1 MAEFQKIVLTTDLS
15 EESWKALDIA
25 ATLAA
30 KCGAQLTVLSVVQDP
45 AYFTMSELYGAGNA
59 FADVDR
65 IHAEAVRKAREIVGE
80 HLKKVG
86 VKAEVTVASGINVPK
101 VVTEEA
107 EKLGADLLV
116 LTTHGRSG
124 LSHMLMG
131 STAERVVRTS
141 SVPVLVVRSREQA

>member
-1 MAEFQKIVLTTDLS
+1 MVEFKKIVLTTDLS
-15 EESWKALDIA
+15 SESWKALDIA
-25 ATLAA
+25 ATLAK
-30 KCGAQLTVLSVVQDP
+30 KCESSLTVLSVVQDP

-65 IHAEAVRKAREIVGE
+65 IHAEAVRKAKEIVAE
-80 HLKKVG
+80 HLKDSG
-86 VKAEVTVASGINVPK
+86 VQAEVIVASGINVPK
-101 VVTEEA
+101 VVVEET

-141 SVPVLVVRSREQA
+141 TVPVLVVRSQNED